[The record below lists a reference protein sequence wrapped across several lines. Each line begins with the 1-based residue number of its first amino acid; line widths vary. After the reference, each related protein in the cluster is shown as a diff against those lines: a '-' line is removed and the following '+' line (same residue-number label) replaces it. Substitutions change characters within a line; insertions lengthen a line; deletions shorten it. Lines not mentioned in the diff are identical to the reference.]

1 MSKLT
6 CEVEQEVNGQERGCK
21 SKRNVSTWLGCKTNA
36 WQQCIAKASHLL
48 VGPEPKRDWVEMPSV
63 YG

>member
-6 CEVEQEVNGQERGCK
+6 HEVEGEVNDQERECK
-21 SKRNVSTWLGCKTNA
+21 RERNMRRWLGCKTTA

-48 VGPEPKRDWVEMPSV
+48 VAPEPMTNWVEMPSV
-63 YG
+63 YR